1 MKYIIS
7 LILFLFFSTASY
19 ACDINFI
26 KFGSNPLNFPLN
38 AQTKIKKHTNDLVT
52 ITAPI
57 NLFCNKVELNGTNV
71 DFLFIKNQLVRIK
84 ISRENFQNNLLLD
97 LAINQYG
104 DFKRTLGLEKNNWRG
119 TQGFENKQEY
129 AAYVSVINSDYRIET
144 IEVVSKNLSN
154 LMTIYSNFQDNE
166 K

>member
-38 AQTKIKKHTNDLVT
+38 TQTKIKKHNNDLIT

-57 NLFCNKVELNGTNV
+57 NLFCNKAELNGTNI

-84 ISRENFQNNLLLD
+84 IFRENFQNNLLLN

-119 TQGFENKQEY
+119 SQGFETKQEY
-129 AAYVSVINSDYRIET
+129 AAYVSVINKDYRIES
-144 IEVVSKNLSN
+144 IEIISKNLLN
-154 LMTIYSNFQDNE
+154 LMSFYSQFQDNE

>member
-7 LILFLFFSTASY
+7 LILFLSFSTASY

-38 AQTKIKKHTNDLVT
+38 TQTKIKKHTNDLVT

-84 ISRENFQNNLLLD
+84 ISRENFQIERSLNS
-97 LAINQYG
+97 
-104 DFKRTLGLEKNNWRG
+104 KCR
-119 TQGFENKQEY
+119 NK
-129 AAYVSVINSDYRIET
+129 SVKDTWSIHKIQLRVIQKCS
-144 IEVVSKNLSN
+144 L
-154 LMTIYSNFQDNE
+154 
-166 K
+166 